1 MSLFQLLDIANN
13 GLKTQRELMQYSTEN
28 VSNMFTP
35 GYKAKHA
42 VVAAKA
48 QDASFSQMLAAM
60 GSDGDNEFAAMILG
74 EAEANGTQVAA
85 VETDM
90 RPGAMVYMPDHPL
103 ADANGNV
110 EMSNVDSAGEMMH
123 MMEAVKQYKANL
135 TIAEMAKK
143 AAQEAL
149 NMTKNG

>member
-1 MSLFQLLDIANN
+1 MSLFQLLNIANN
-13 GLKTQRELMQYSTEN
+13 GLETQRELMKLSTEN

-42 VVAAKA
+42 VVSAKA
-48 QDASFSQMLAAM
+48 EDASFSQMLSAL
-60 GSDGDNEFAAMILG
+60 SSGDDKEFSSMLMG
-74 EAEANGTQVAA
+74 EAQGSGTQVAA
-85 VETDM
+85 VEKDM
-90 RPGAMVYMPDHPL
+90 SPGAMVYMPDHPL

-110 EMSNVDSAGEMMH
+110 EMSNVDSAGEMTH